1 MLHIIAC
8 FIVALLHKFMNEER
22 NFGMKK
28 KQFSLLEGET
38 NQDLAEFTALHGP
51 PPVFGSSLL

>member
-1 MLHIIAC
+1 
-8 FIVALLHKFMNEER
+8 MNEER

-28 KQFSLLEGET
+28 TQFSLLEGET

-51 PPVFGSSLL
+51 PPFFDSSLL